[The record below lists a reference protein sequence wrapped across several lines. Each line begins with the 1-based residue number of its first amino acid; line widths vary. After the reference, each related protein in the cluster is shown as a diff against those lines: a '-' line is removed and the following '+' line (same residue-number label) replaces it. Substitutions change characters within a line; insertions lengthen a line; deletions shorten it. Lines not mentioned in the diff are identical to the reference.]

1 MAGALRTRSW
11 ASHCVEIVGSTTV
24 SSILNI
30 QKYCQLINP
39 RQGGGRN
46 ENDIISEQ
54 WQHVILFSRKKER

>member
-1 MAGALRTRSW
+1 
-11 ASHCVEIVGSTTV
+11 
-24 SSILNI
+24 
-30 QKYCQLINP
+30 LINP